1 MKDKMSKNV
10 VDKSGDI
17 HNNVLLQDFYRPK
30 KELSNQYYSTVN
42 PEKLAKLNELEKA
55 REKIK
60 QEIIAADKSTDNSVL
75 YAALVNFK
83 KENKNG

>member
-1 MKDKMSKNV
+1 MSDNVDDKLKNNN
-10 VDKSGDI
+10 
-17 HNNVLLQDFYRPK
+17 NNVLLQEFYRLRQK
-30 KELSNQYYSTVN
+30 LSNQHYSTVN
-42 PEKLAKLNELEKA
+42 PENLAKLNELEKA

-60 QEIIAADKSTDNSVL
+60 QEIIASDKSTDNSVV

>member
-1 MKDKMSKNV
+1 MSDNV
-10 VDKSGDI
+10 DDELRNN
-17 HNNVLLQDFYRPK
+17 HNKILLQDFYRQK

-60 QEIIAADKSTDNSVL
+60 QEIIAADKSTDNSVV

>member
-1 MKDKMSKNV
+1 MSKNV
-10 VDKSGDI
+10 VDKLGDI

-60 QEIIAADKSTDNSVL
+60 QEIIVADKSSDNSVL
-75 YAALVNFK
+75 YTVMTKFK
-83 KENKNG
+83 KRNG

>member
-1 MKDKMSKNV
+1 MSDNV
-10 VDKSGDI
+10 DDELRNN
-17 HNNVLLQDFYRPK
+17 HNKILLQDFYRQK

>member
-1 MKDKMSKNV
+1 MSKNV
-10 VDKSGDI
+10 VDKLGDI

-30 KELSNQYYSTVN
+30 KDLSNQYYSTVN

-60 QEIIAADKSTDNSVL
+60 QEIIVADKSPDNSVL
-75 YAALVNFK
+75 YTVMTKFK
-83 KENKNG
+83 KRNG

>member
-1 MKDKMSKNV
+1 MSDNV
-10 VDKSGDI
+10 DDELRNN
-17 HNNVLLQDFYRPK
+17 HNNVLLQDFYRQK

-60 QEIIAADKSTDNSVL
+60 QEIIAADKSTDNSVV

>member
-1 MKDKMSKNV
+1 MSDNV
-10 VDKSGDI
+10 DDELRNN
-17 HNNVLLQDFYRPK
+17 HNKILLQDFYRPK

-60 QEIIAADKSTDNSVL
+60 QEIIVADKSPDNSVL
-75 YAALVNFK
+75 YTVMTKFK
-83 KENKNG
+83 KRNG

>member
-1 MKDKMSKNV
+1 MSDNV
-10 VDKSGDI
+10 DDELRNN
-17 HNNVLLQDFYRPK
+17 HNKILLQDFYRPK

>member
-1 MKDKMSKNV
+1 MSDNV
-10 VDKSGDI
+10 DDELRNN
-17 HNNVLLQDFYRPK
+17 HNKILLQDFYGQK

-60 QEIIAADKSTDNSVL
+60 QEIIAADKSTDNSVV

>member
-1 MKDKMSKNV
+1 MSKNV
-10 VDKSGDI
+10 VDKLGDI

-60 QEIIAADKSTDNSVL
+60 QEIIVADKSPDNSVL
-75 YAALVNFK
+75 YTVMTKFK
-83 KENKNG
+83 KRNG